1 MAFRVQYFH
10 ISLRGIIYQPKGKSM
25 NTILK
30 LIAVTITGSLL
41 FVAVTN
47 ITAAPVWM
55 SLMILVSSTVIFFVG
70 LDLAESL
77 KKVKVFTMIELIAV
91 ITVMAILLT
100 MVISVMKTDPSSL
113 EIKKVGSMIKLYQ
126 SKAFS
131 LKGESLYIISLKSG
145 EFKITDQDGIQLE
158 LIELK
163 SDISFRDG
171 SAVKSFNL
179 LNTGECQVI
188 TGNDTAALIFKVGNQ
203 EGKVNIFTG
212 KFSYYLDPEEQF

>member
-1 MAFRVQYFH
+1 MVSYINQ
-10 ISLRGIIYQPKGKSM
+10 QGKKM
-25 NTILK
+25 KTILN
-30 LIAVTITGSLL
+30 LIAATITGSLL

-55 SLMILVSSTVIFFVG
+55 SLMILISSSALLVMAI
-70 LDLAESL
+70 DAAESL
-77 KKVKVFTMIELIAV
+77 KKVKAFTMIELIAV
-91 ITVMAILLT
+91 ITIMAILLT
-100 MVISVMKTDPSSL
+100 MVMSVMKTDPASL

-126 SKAFS
+126 SKAFNI
-131 LKGESLYIISLKSG
+131 KGDQFYIVSLKSN

-163 SDISFRDG
+163 SNVTFKDG
-171 SAVKSFNL
+171 SGVKSFHI
-179 LNTGECQVI
+179 LNTGECKVI
-188 TGNDTAALIFKVGNQ
+188 TGNDTAALIFKIGNT